1 MFFFGSDLLL
11 DACEITPKRNGPSLH
26 PAIARMC
33 GCLFFFNSPV
43 ASSSQDFFSLL
54 FFLPWKAFL
63 PHAHNQTAASHTGWL
78 LWLGVRADTPL
89 LGRHE
94 PLQYLGAAPAG
105 FWRGDG
111 GRTIAEGAN
120 LHSGPEIPTSA
131 HRATR
136 RIRPFRAR
144 RGCWWGRV
152 QQASKEQEQSK
163 ALVW

>member
-1 MFFFGSDLLL
+1 MAWSRVIPKPIKNPSHVLCFFGSYLLL
-11 DACEITPKRNGPSLH
+11 DACEITPKRNGPSLP
-26 PAIARMC
+26 PAITRMC
-33 GCLFFFNSPV
+33 GCLFFFNSPF

-105 FWRGDG
+105 VWARGRGQNDRG
-111 GRTIAEGAN
+111 GGN
-120 LHSGPEIPTSA
+120 PTL
-131 HRATR
+131 
-136 RIRPFRAR
+136 RAR
-144 RGCWWGRV
+144 NPD
-152 QQASKEQEQSK
+152 
-163 ALVW
+163 